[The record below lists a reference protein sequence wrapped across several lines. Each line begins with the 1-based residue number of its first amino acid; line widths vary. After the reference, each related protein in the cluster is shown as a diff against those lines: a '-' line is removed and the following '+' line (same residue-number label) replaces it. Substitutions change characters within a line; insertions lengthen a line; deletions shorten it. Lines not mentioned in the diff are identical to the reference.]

1 MDALGDW
8 ELVEDCDYDARGA
21 ALAVL
26 VELPKRANVIWRSA
40 KFVYKHKYNIYCA
53 LKLYG
58 RMKLIAKIVYIL
70 SIYIRIKSLVII

>member
-1 MDALGDW
+1 MSALGDW

-21 ALAVL
+21 ALA
-26 VELPKRANVIWRSA
+26 ELPKRVNVIWRSA